1 MARGKGRK
9 QRGTKARQPGRSR
22 VPGGRRRKARRPAA
36 TASSRRPRLWWTG
49 LDDEALLDL
58 RFRDLGLVLE
68 KSPLAPALRRLDQ
81 ELERRGFLFR
91 PHFWLAEE
99 WFCPDGVPGVAIPF
113 YLAHPR
119 LARLERRMMH
129 EVEGG
134 NARWMA
140 RILRHETGHALDNAY
155 RLRRRKRW
163 RVAFGPASRP
173 YPRSY
178 TPRTTSRNYVMHLG
192 HWYAQSH
199 PTEDFAET
207 FAVWLAPNS
216 TWRSDYLA
224 WHALR
229 KLRYVDELM
238 QEIRGEPPPV
248 RSRAVIEPLTGN
260 RRSLRQ
266 HYRDKLA
273 ADDRSDAR
281 RYDSRLLRV
290 FGLRYEN
297 PGQQPAATF
306 IRQVRPQLHR
316 LLLRRSQLHP
326 YLVHHVLRMVIRRAR
341 ELDLVVVGSLR
352 VTQRELFALLER
364 IVFDF
369 VRRGRERYTL

>member
-1 MARGKGRK
+1 MAGRK
-9 QRGTKARQPGRSR
+9 VQGRKKSR
-22 VPGGRRRKARRPAA
+22 RKTLAGRRGA
-36 TASSRRPRLWWTG
+36 SRRMAWAR
-49 LDDEALLDL
+49 LDDEHLLDL
-58 RFRDLGLVLE
+58 RFRDLGLTLE
-68 KSPLAPALRRLDQ
+68 RSPLQAALQRLDL

-91 PHFWLAEE
+91 PYFWLAEE
-99 WFCPDGVPGVAIPF
+99 WFCPDGIPGIAVPF

-119 LARLERRMMH
+119 LARLERRLMH
-129 EVEGG
+129 QVEGG
-134 NARWMA
+134 NSRWLA

-163 RVAFGPASRP
+163 RIAFGRASAP
-173 YPRSY
+173 YPTNY
-178 TPRTTSRNYVMHLG
+178 APRTTSRNYVMHLG

-216 TWRSDYLA
+216 TWRTDYQS

-238 QEIRGEPPPV
+238 EEIRQARPPV
-248 RSRAVIEPLTGN
+248 RSQALIEPLGEN
-260 RRSLRQ
+260 RRTLRE
-266 HYRDKLA
+266 HYAAKLRDV
-273 ADDRSDAR
+273 DRSDAR
-281 RYDSRLLRV
+281 RYDSRLQRV

-297 PGQQPAATF
+297 PGQMPAATF

-326 YLVHHVLRMVIRRAR
+326 YLVHHVMRMVIRRAT
-341 ELDLVVVGSLR
+341 ELDLVVAGSLR
-352 VTQRELFALLER
+352 VTERALFGLLER
-364 IVFDF
+364 ILFDF
-369 VRRGRERYTL
+369 IRRGRERYAL

>member
-1 MARGKGRK
+1 MARGKSRDK
-9 QRGTKARQPGRSR
+9 RGNR
-22 VPGGRRRKARRPAA
+22 GGRRGRGSAPAA
-36 TASSRRPRLWWTG
+36 RRRPRLWWTG
-49 LDDEALLDL
+49 LEDEALLDL

-81 ELERRGFLFR
+81 ELDRRGFVFR
-91 PHFWLAEE
+91 PHFWLSEE

-163 RVAFGPASRP
+163 RLAFGPATRP

-178 TPRTTSRNYVMHLG
+178 TPRITSRNYVMHLG

-216 TWRSDYLA
+216 TWRSDYRA

-238 QEIRGEPPPV
+238 QEIRGEAPPV
-248 RSRAVIEPLTGN
+248 RSRAVIEPLASN
-260 RRSLRQ
+260 RRTLRQ

-273 ADDRSDAR
+273 ADDRSDAH

-316 LLLRRSQLHP
+316 LLVRRSQLHP

-341 ELDLVVVGSLR
+341 DLDLVVVGSLR

-364 IVFDF
+364 ILFDF